1 MSTLSRIRLLHD
13 FTKSVKHNI
22 THNVILGRD
31 FSIQLVLSLWFFLHQ
46 KWFLVNVI
54 AVKWERARSTFS
66 ARHCS
71 HDYSKSEWINE
82 VPFKKEFRLSWT
94 TTYIP
99 VILAHHV
106 DHKPYR
112 KPNHFLTL
120 TLFKIV
126 FFPASSLCTD
136 VSLPSEGGGTLV
148 HRLPARHNLKSVLN
162 TKWMVITRHQ
172 SHDSFFLDWKCS
184 SRRSSGTVTVTGLR
198 HATYKPA

>member
-126 FFPASSLCTD
+126 F
-136 VSLPSEGGGTLV
+136 
-148 HRLPARHNLKSVLN
+148 LPARHDLKSMLN

-172 SHDSFFLDWKCS
+172 NRGSFSLDWKCS
-184 SRRSSGTVTVTGLR
+184 SRRSSGTVTVTALR